1 MMKAKEPLF
10 EYISSDISHK
20 IVNGD
25 SLSVLKKLEN
35 GKFDL
40 IITSPPYNIGKS
52 YETKTSIEKYL
63 GTQEEI
69 INELVRTL
77 SDKGNLCWQVGNYVH
92 KGEVFPLDIY
102 YYQIFKKLGMK
113 LRNRIIWHFGHGL
126 HASNRFSGRYETI
139 LWFSKTDD
147 YIFNLDNVRIPSKYP
162 GKLHFKGEKK
172 GLPSGNPLGKNPSDI
187 WEIIANDWETAMWN
201 IPNVKSNHPEKT
213 EHPCQFP
220 IELAERCVLA
230 LTDEKSWV
238 LDPFAGVGSTVIAA
252 IKNNR
257 NAMGIEKE
265 NEYCIISN
273 QRIKDL
279 SEGKLK
285 IRPINKPIYKPTGKD
300 RVSQVPKEWLQLEL
314 KNVNGKYNR
323 VSHQK

>member
-1 MMKAKEPLF
+1 MKAKEPLF
-10 EYISSDISHK
+10 EYISPNISHN

-25 SLSVLKKLEN
+25 SLTVLKKIEN
-35 GKFDL
+35 RKFDL
-40 IITSPPYNIGKS
+40 IITSPPYNVGKS

-63 GTQEEI
+63 ETQEEI

-77 SDKGNLCWQVGNYVH
+77 SDKGNLCWQVGNYVE
-92 KGEVFPLDIY
+92 KGEVFPLDIF
-102 YYQIFKKLGMK
+102 YYQIFKNHGLK
-113 LRNRIIWHFGHGL
+113 LRNRIIWYFGHGL

-147 YIFNLDNVRIPSKYP
+147 YIFNLDNVRVPAKYP

-187 WEIIANDWETAMWN
+187 WEIVVNGWETAMWN

-213 EHPCQFP
+213 KHPCQFP
-220 IELAERCVLA
+220 IELVERCVLA
-230 LTDEKSWV
+230 LTNDNSWV

-257 NAMGIEKE
+257 NAIGIEKE
-265 NEYCIISN
+265 AEYCTIAN
-273 QRIKDL
+273 QRIKDFN
-279 SEGKLK
+279 EGNLK
-285 IRPINKPIYKPTGKD
+285 IRPINKPIYNPSGKEK
-300 RVSQVPKEWLQLEL
+300 VSQVPKEWLQLEINNL
-314 KNVNGKYNR
+314 NGKYN
-323 VSHQK
+323 K

>member
-1 MMKAKEPLF
+1 MKAKEPLF
-10 EYISSDISHK
+10 DYISPDIVHNV
-20 IVNGD
+20 INGD
-25 SLSVLKKLEN
+25 SLKVLKGIED

-63 GTQEEI
+63 ETQEAI

-77 SDKGNLCWQVGNYVH
+77 SDKGNLCWQVGNYVD
-92 KGEVFPLDIY
+92 KGEVFPLDIF
-102 YYQIFKKLGMK
+102 YYQIFKKHGLK

-139 LWFSKTDD
+139 LWFSKTND
-147 YIFNLDNVRIPSKYP
+147 YIFNLDNVRVPAKYP
-162 GKLHFKGEKK
+162 GKLHFKGDKK

-187 WEIIANDWETAMWN
+187 WEIVANDWEIAMWN

-220 IELAERCVLA
+220 IELVERCVLA
-230 LTDEKSWV
+230 LTNENSWV

-257 NAMGIEKE
+257 HAIGIEKE
-265 NEYCIISN
+265 QSYCDIAEK
-273 QRIKDL
+273 RINDL
-279 SEGKLK
+279 NEGKLK
-285 IRPINKPIYKPTGKD
+285 IRPINKPIHKPSGNDK
-300 RVSQVPKEWLQLEL
+300 VSQVPKAWLKLEL
-314 KNVNGKYNR
+314 DNVNGKYNGD
-323 VSHQK
+323 SPQK